1 MSMTELCL
9 TLNNISDSQR
19 LLELLP
25 TSNEFLY
32 TEKKVF
38 RSKTLH
44 MCSCGEKMVHNGFD
58 YVRKKPFGKVKV
70 GKQLCKTCGL
80 QRHEDKHIFKKWLN
94 SWHENLTQLATLL
107 RDNNVSWQSV
117 SNIMNFILPCSKT
130 KLKYLFDRDIEQF
143 TYEQDNYLIVNY
155 DEQHPKKGRSQK
167 FRLTL
172 LDYQTKN
179 IIADE
184 LFDNKDSETI
194 ELFLRNN
201 LDVSKK
207 LVIITDCDRT
217 YPAIFKKIWGK
228 KVVHQICILHLN
240 KLISRDFGKKPSLQ
254 NMYNKYLLLN
264 IFYNRDKELQYLEK
278 LLERSN
284 KSHFNW
290 DEERNLFYAFVRK
303 HEQRRRRKNKNLVQ
317 RTKAKAKEL
326 FDTYLTQIHL
336 FPKCAQKRILMIRNN
351 WRSLTAFYSV
361 RNCPATNNA
370 IENFYSTSLKTHR
383 KKQFRTDEG
392 LQNQMKISAKKRK
405 YGLHKPMQTF
415 VELFTT
421 ITLLFT

>member
-1 MSMTELCL
+1 MTELCL

-32 TEKKVF
+32 TEKQVF

-94 SWHENLTQLATLL
+94 SWHETLTQLATLL
-107 RDNNVSWQSV
+107 RDNDVSWQSV
-117 SNIMNFILPCSKT
+117 SDMMNFILPCSKT
-130 KLKYLFDRDIEQF
+130 KIKYLFDRDIEQF

-172 LDYQTKN
+172 LNYETKN
-179 IIADE
+179 VIADE

-201 LDVSKK
+201 LDVSRK

-217 YPAIFKKIWGK
+217 YPAIFKKIWGTK
-228 KVVHQICILHLN
+228 LVHQTCILHLN
-240 KLISRDFGKKPSLQ
+240 KLISEDFGKNLSLQ
-254 NMYNKYLLLN
+254 DMYNKYLLLN
-264 IFYNRDKELQYLEK
+264 IFYNREKELRYLEK
-278 LLERSN
+278 VLKRS
-284 KSHFNW
+284 KKPYFNW
-290 DEERNLFYAFVRK
+290 DEERSSFYAFVRK
-303 HEQRRRRKNKNLVQ
+303 HEQRRRRKKKNLIQ

-336 FPKCAQKRILMIRNN
+336 FSKCAQKRILMIRKN
-351 WRSLTAFYSV
+351 WKSFTAFYSV

-405 YGLHKPMQTF
+405 YGLHKPVQTF